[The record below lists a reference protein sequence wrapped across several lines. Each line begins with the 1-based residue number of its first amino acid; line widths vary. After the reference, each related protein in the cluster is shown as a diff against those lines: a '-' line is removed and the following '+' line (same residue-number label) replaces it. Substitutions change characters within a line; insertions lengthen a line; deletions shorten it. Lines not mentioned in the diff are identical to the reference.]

1 MGHRTINQV
10 TFDAGDLG
18 RGVSGFDFDLGG
30 FLIASGLNSNPF
42 SPRGY
47 NQMRL
52 HYEVTRVLAT
62 DLSFYLA
69 AAAPGRSSY
78 GRGRFGDVDTS
89 GGVTAIS
96 TYYPQ
101 QFVVPA
107 MATAANQNGYFDVP
121 VNCEVNMQ
129 IQAISGSAATTDRV
143 LFWFTLGVV

>member
-1 MGHRTINQV
+1 MTQLVKQI

-18 RGVSGFDFDLGG
+18 RSVAGFDFDAGG
-30 FLIASGLNSNPF
+30 FLISSGLNSNPF
-42 SPRGY
+42 NPGGF

-52 HYEVTRVLAT
+52 HYEVTRAAAT

-78 GRGRFGDVDTS
+78 GRGRFGDVNSS

-101 QFVVPA
+101 QYVVPA
-107 MATAANQNGYFDVP
+107 MATAANQNGYFDIP
-121 VNCEVNMQ
+121 VNCLGNMR
-129 IQAISGSAATTDRV
+129 IEAISGTAASTDRV
-143 LFWFTLGVV
+143 NFWITLGKV